1 MNSARLRLAARR
13 PAEPAALPP
22 VDSLDEGDPEAT
34 PPLPSATLAASAVPA
49 VAPARRLAGHGHAE
63 IWGIAWPVMLSQ
75 VLANAVSLID
85 VAMVGRLGPDAV
97 AAVGYAGQ
105 FFSLVQS
112 VLFAVSAACV
122 ALVARA
128 IGAGEAVRARGSLAA
143 AIATAMAIASALVA
157 LVAAGPRW
165 LLAALGAEPGVI
177 ELSVP
182 YLLLLLGSS
191 LLLAPSLML
200 ESALRADRDT
210 RTPMRIALA
219 VTSVKVGLNAV
230 LIFGAFGLPRL
241 ELVGAGIATVAAQ
254 IVGLA
259 LFAAV
264 CARAPR
270 GSPLALGP
278 ADLRASRSR
287 LPSVVRLA
295 LPGIGERL
303 AMNLALLVY
312 FRVLAH
318 YGTEAV
324 AAYTV
329 GVRLLAFSW
338 IPGTG
343 LGVAASTLVG
353 QALGAGDTREAART
367 GWRAL
372 RLALLVAVV
381 LGALGAAGRE
391 DLARLFVGDP
401 ATAAILEP
409 FLLCLA
415 VSQPFLQA
423 HFALG
428 GAHRGAG
435 DTMTPF
441 LAATA
446 GNWALRVPLAFGLA
460 YGLGADVA
468 WIWWPLTFDHLT
480 RSAWLAWSFR
490 RGRWRRAG
498 AIS

>member
-1 MNSARLRLAARR
+1 
-13 PAEPAALPP
+13 
-22 VDSLDEGDPEAT
+22 VDSLDEGDPEAAA
-34 PPLPSATLAASAVPA
+34 PLPAAALAAGAAPA
-49 VAPARRLAGHGHAE
+49 VATPRPRAGPLE
-63 IWGIAWPVMLSQ
+63 IWGLAWPVMLSQ

-105 FFSLVQS
+105 FFSLVHS

-128 IGAGEAVRARGSLAA
+128 IGAGELIRARHSLAA
-143 AIATAMAIASALVA
+143 AIAVATAIAIGLGT
-157 LVAAGPRW
+157 LVAAGPRT
-165 LLAALGAEPGVI
+165 LLAALGAEPAVI
-177 ELSVP
+177 ELAVP
-182 YLLLLLGSS
+182 YLFLLLGSS
-191 LLLAPSLML
+191 WLLAPSLML
-200 ESALRADRDT
+200 ESALRANRDT
-210 RTPMRIALA
+210 RTPLRIALVVTA
-219 VTSVKVGLNAV
+219 VKIAGNAV

-241 ELVGAGIATVAAQ
+241 ELVGAGIATAAAQ
-254 IVGLA
+254 VVGLA

-270 GSPLALGP
+270 GSPLALE
-278 ADLRASRSR
+278 AANLRASRAP
-287 LPSVVRLA
+287 LPSVVRLS

-312 FRVLAH
+312 FRILAH
-318 YGTEAV
+318 YGTEAI

-353 QALGAGDTREAART
+353 QALGAGDARGAPRT

-381 LGALGAAGRE
+381 LGALCAAGRSE
-391 DLARLFVGDP
+391 LARLFVADP
-401 ATAAILEP
+401 ATAAVLEP

-415 VSQPFLQA
+415 VAQPFLQA

-435 DTMTPF
+435 DTTTPF

-460 YGLGADVA
+460 HGLGAPVA
-468 WIWWPLTFDHLT
+468 WIWWPLALDHLT
-480 RSAWLAWSFR
+480 RSVWLAWSFR
-490 RGRWRRAG
+490 RGRWRRA
-498 AIS
+498 AI

>member
-1 MNSARLRLAARR
+1 
-13 PAEPAALPP
+13 
-22 VDSLDEGDPEAT
+22 V
-34 PPLPSATLAASAVPA
+34 
-49 VAPARRLAGHGHAE
+49 
-63 IWGIAWPVMLSQ
+63 
-75 VLANAVSLID
+75 
-85 VAMVGRLGPDAV
+85 V
-97 AAVGYAGQ
+97 AAP
-105 FFSLVQS
+105 
-112 VLFAVSAACV
+112 
-122 ALVARA
+122 RA
-128 IGAGEAVRARGSLAA
+128 
-143 AIATAMAIASALVA
+143 
-157 LVAAGPRW
+157 W
-165 LLAALGAEPGVI
+165 LRALGAEPAVI
-177 ELSVP
+177 ELALP

-191 LLLAPSLML
+191 WLLAPSMMF

-210 RTPMRIALA
+210 RTPMRIALVVTA
-219 VTSVKVGLNAV
+219 VKLGLNAV

-241 ELVGAGIATVAAQ
+241 GLVGAGIATAAAQ
-254 IVGLA
+254 IVGFA
-259 LFAAV
+259 LFVTAG
-264 CARAPR
+264 ARARDR
-270 GSPLALGP
+270 GAPFAVDA
-278 ADLRASRSR
+278 ADLRAGRSR

-318 YGTEAV
+318 YGTAAI

-353 QALGAGDTREAART
+353 QSLGAGDARGATRT

-372 RLALLVAVV
+372 RLALLVAV
-381 LGALGAAGRE
+381 ALGGVCAAGRGS
-391 DLARLFVGDP
+391 LARLFVSDP
-401 ATAAILEP
+401 ATVAVLEP

-415 VSQPFLQA
+415 VTQPFLQA

-435 DTMTPF
+435 DTTTPF

-460 YGLGADVA
+460 YGLDAGVA
-468 WIWWPLTFDHLT
+468 WVWWALSFDHLT
-480 RSAWLAWSFR
+480 RAAWLAWSFR
-490 RGRWRRAG
+490 RERWHRAG
-498 AIS
+498 AP

>member
-1 MNSARLRLAARR
+1 
-13 PAEPAALPP
+13 
-22 VDSLDEGDPEAT
+22 VDVDDDPEGT
-34 PPLPSATLAASAVPA
+34 PPLPSAALAAGA
-49 VAPARRLAGHGHAE
+49 APVLAPELHPPREGYAE
-63 IWGIAWPVMLSQ
+63 IWGLAWPVMLSQ
-75 VLANAVSLID
+75 LLANAVSLID

-105 FFSLVQS
+105 FFSLIQS
-112 VLFAVSAACV
+112 LLFAVSAACV

-128 IGAGEAVRARGSLAA
+128 IGAGDADRARRSLAA
-143 AIATAMAIASALVA
+143 AIATAVAIALGMAALVG
-157 LVAAGPRW
+157 AGPRT
-165 LLAALGAEPGVI
+165 LLAALGAEPAVA
-177 ELSVP
+177 ERAVP

-210 RTPMRIALA
+210 RTPMRIALVVTA
-219 VTSVKVGLNAV
+219 VKLGGNAL
-230 LIFGAFGLPRL
+230 LIFGAFGFPRL
-241 ELVGAGIATVAAQ
+241 ELVGAGLATLAAQ
-254 IVGLA
+254 GVGVA
-259 LFAAV
+259 IFAST

-270 GSPLALGP
+270 GAPLALRAG
-278 ADLRASRSR
+278 DLRRSR
-287 LPSVVRLA
+287 ALLSSVVRLA
-295 LPGIGERL
+295 VPGIGERL
-303 AMNLALLVY
+303 AMQLALLAY
-312 FRVLAH
+312 FRVLAD

-329 GVRLLAFSW
+329 GVRILAFSW
-338 IPGTG
+338 LPGTG

-353 QALGAGDTREAART
+353 QALGSGDARGAART
-367 GWRAL
+367 GWRAF
-372 RLALLVAVV
+372 RLALLVAVA
-381 LGALGAAGRE
+381 LGALGAAGRGS
-391 DLARLFVGDP
+391 LARLFVGDA

-435 DTMTPF
+435 DTTTPF

-446 GNWALRVPLAFGLA
+446 GNWALRIPLALILA
-460 YGLGADVA
+460 YGLDADVA
-468 WIWWPLTFDHLT
+468 WVWWPLVFDHLT

-490 RGRWRRAG
+490 RGRWRHASVSLDALAPSRPGSG
-498 AIS
+498 ARDDGSPAA

>member
-1 MNSARLRLAARR
+1 VS
-13 PAEPAALPP
+13 
-22 VDSLDEGDPEAT
+22 SLDEGDPEGT
-34 PPLPSATLAASAVPA
+34 PPLPSATLAAGAAPG
-49 VAPARRLAGHGHAE
+49 VAPVRRLPGQGYAE
-63 IWGIAWPVMLSQ
+63 IWGISWPVMLSQ

-128 IGAGEAVRARGSLAA
+128 IGAGEAIRARRSLAA
-143 AIATAMAIASALVA
+143 AIATATSIALALAA
-157 LVAAGPRW
+157 LVAAGPEA
-165 LLAALGAEPGVI
+165 LLAALGAEPAVVA
-177 ELSVP
+177 LAVP
-182 YLLLLLGSS
+182 YLFLLLGSS

-210 RTPMRIALA
+210 RTPMRIALVVTA
-219 VTSVKVGLNAV
+219 VKIGGNAG

-241 ELVGAGIATVAAQ
+241 ELVGAGIATAAAQ
-254 IVGLA
+254 TVGLV

-270 GSPLALGP
+270 ASPLALRGE
-278 ADLRASRSR
+278 DLRRGR
-287 LPSVVRLA
+287 VHLPSVVRIA

-353 QALGAGDTREAART
+353 QALGAGDAPGATRT

-372 RLALLVAVV
+372 RLALLVAIV
-381 LGALGAAGRE
+381 LGALGAAGSGE
-391 DLARLFVGDP
+391 LARLFVGDP

-415 VSQPFLQA
+415 VSQLFLQA
-423 HFALG
+423 HFALA

-435 DTMTPF
+435 DTTTPF
-441 LAATA
+441 LAAAA
-446 GNWALRVPLAFGLA
+446 GNWALRIPLAFGLA
-460 YGLGADVA
+460 YGLDADVA
-468 WIWWPLTFDHLT
+468 WVWWPLALDHLT

-490 RGRWRRAG
+490 RGRWRRA
-498 AIS
+498 AI